1 MGDYLGLS
9 GWEHCNHKGPQKTKM
24 GEFRERRCQ
33 HESRGQIETLED
45 ASLLTLKIKSGDNEC
60 RWLLEAET
68 GKQLF
73 LSSEPSQGLDFSPVR
88 ITSDLRPSRT
98 YGEEICAVSHWEFN
112 YNCIGS

>member
-9 GWEHCNHKGPQKTKM
+9 WWDHCNHKGPQKTKM
-24 GEFRERRCQ
+24 GEFRERR
-33 HESRGQIETLED
+33 GQIETLED
-45 ASLLTLKIKSGDNEC
+45 ASLLALKSGDNER

-88 ITSDLRPSRT
+88 IISDLRPSRN
-98 YGEEICAVSHWEFN
+98 YGEEICAVLA
-112 YNCIGS
+112 IGNLIITA